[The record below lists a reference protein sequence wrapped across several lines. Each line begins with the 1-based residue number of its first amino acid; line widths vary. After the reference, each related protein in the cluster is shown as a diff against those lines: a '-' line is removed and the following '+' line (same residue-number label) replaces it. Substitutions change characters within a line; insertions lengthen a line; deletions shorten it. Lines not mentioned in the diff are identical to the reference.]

1 MRKYKRGVTLL
12 ETVIA
17 LFLLTVIT
25 GGAFALCSSSAS
37 AVSQSSTEFAAVQT
51 CDDVVECY
59 KATDN
64 KTQFELLLRAC
75 GYDFSYGANTVSGE
89 EGQQT
94 TTENTNKLTLK
105 TFADGYFVY
114 VTIGSDSA
122 TGNIDVFNGTTL
134 TVEAKSL
141 VGKTLYTATYTKGG
155 VHA

>member
-1 MRKYKRGVTLL
+1 MRRYKRGVTLL

-75 GYDFSYGANTVSGE
+75 GYDFNYGANTVSE
-89 EGQQT
+89 EDGQQT

-114 VTIGSDSA
+114 VMLGDGA
-122 TGNIDVFNGTTL
+122 TEAINDLQGVTL

>member
-1 MRKYKRGVTLL
+1 MRRYKRGVTLL

-37 AVSQSSTEFAAVQT
+37 AVSQSSTKFAAVQA

-59 KATDN
+59 KATDD

-75 GYDFSYGANTVSGE
+75 GYDFNYGTNTVSGE
-89 EGQQT
+89 DGQQT
-94 TTENTNKLTLK
+94 TTENLNKLTLK

-114 VTIGSDSA
+114 VMLGDGA
-122 TGNIDVFNGTTL
+122 TEAINDLQGVTL
-134 TVEAKSL
+134 TVEARSL
-141 VGKTLYTATYTKGG
+141 VGKTLYTTTYTKGG
-155 VHA
+155 GNA

>member
-1 MRKYKRGVTLL
+1 MRRYKRGVTLL

-17 LFLLTVIT
+17 LFLLTIIT

-37 AVSQSSTEFAAVQT
+37 AVSQSSTKFAAVQA

-64 KTQFELLLRAC
+64 KTRFELLLRAC
-75 GYDFSYGANTVSGE
+75 GYDFNYGTNTVSGE
-89 EGQQT
+89 DGQQT
-94 TTENTNKLTLK
+94 TTENLNKLTLK

-114 VTIGSDSA
+114 VILGDGA
-122 TGNIDVFNGTTL
+122 TEAIDDLQGVTL

-141 VGKTLYTATYTKGG
+141 VGKTLYITTYTKGG
-155 VHA
+155 GNA

>member
-1 MRKYKRGVTLL
+1 MRRYKRGVTLL

-37 AVSQSSTEFAAVQT
+37 AVSQSSTKFAAVQT

-59 KATDN
+59 KATDS
-64 KTQFELLLRAC
+64 KAQFELLLRAC
-75 GYDFSYGANTVSGE
+75 GYDFNYGTNTVSE
-89 EGQQT
+89 EDGQQT

-114 VTIGSDSA
+114 VMLGDGA
-122 TGNIDVFNGTTL
+122 TEAINDLQGVTL

-155 VHA
+155 GHA

>member
-1 MRKYKRGVTLL
+1 MRRYKRGVTLL

-17 LFLLTVIT
+17 LFLLTIIT

-37 AVSQSSTEFAAVQT
+37 AVSQSSTKFAAVQA

-59 KATDN
+59 KATDD

-75 GYDFSYGANTVSGE
+75 GYDFNYGTNTVSGE
-89 EGQQT
+89 DGQQT
-94 TTENTNKLTLK
+94 TTENLNKLTLK

-114 VTIGSDSA
+114 VMLGDGA
-122 TGNIDVFNGTTL
+122 TEAIDDLQGVTL

-141 VGKTLYTATYTKGG
+141 VGKTLYTTTYTKGG
-155 VHA
+155 GNA

>member
-1 MRKYKRGVTLL
+1 MRRYKRGVTLL

-75 GYDFSYGANTVSGE
+75 GYDFNYGANTVSE
-89 EGQQT
+89 EDGQQT
-94 TTENTNKLTLK
+94 TTENLNKLTLK

-114 VTIGSDSA
+114 VMLGDGA
-122 TGNIDVFNGTTL
+122 TEAINDLQGVTL

-155 VHA
+155 GHA

>member
-1 MRKYKRGVTLL
+1 MRRYKRGVTLL

-37 AVSQSSTEFAAVQT
+37 AVSQSSTKFAAVQT

-75 GYDFSYGANTVSGE
+75 GYDFNYGANTASGE
-89 EGQQT
+89 DGQQT

-114 VTIGSDSA
+114 VMLGDGA
-122 TGNIDVFNGTTL
+122 TEAINDLQGVTL

>member
-75 GYDFSYGANTVSGE
+75 GYDFNYGANTVSE
-89 EGQQT
+89 EDGQQT

-114 VTIGSDSA
+114 VMLGDGA
-122 TGNIDVFNGTTL
+122 TEAINDLQGVTL

-155 VHA
+155 GHA

>member
-1 MRKYKRGVTLL
+1 MRRYKRGVTLL

-75 GYDFSYGANTVSGE
+75 GYDFNYGANTVTE
-89 EGQQT
+89 EDGQQT

-114 VTIGSDSA
+114 VMLGDGA
-122 TGNIDVFNGTTL
+122 TEAINDLQGVTL

-141 VGKTLYTATYTKGG
+141 VGKTLYTTTYTKGG

>member
-1 MRKYKRGVTLL
+1 MRRYKRGVTLL

-59 KATDN
+59 KATD
-64 KTQFELLLRAC
+64 KKAQFELLLRAC
-75 GYDFSYGANTVSGE
+75 GYDFNYGTNTVSGE
-89 EGQQT
+89 DGQQI
-94 TTENTNKLTLK
+94 TTENLNKLTLK

-114 VTIGSDSA
+114 VMLGDGA
-122 TGNIDVFNGTTL
+122 TEAINDLQGVTL

>member
-1 MRKYKRGVTLL
+1 MRRYKRGVTLL

-59 KATDN
+59 KATDK

-75 GYDFSYGANTVSGE
+75 GYDFNYGANTVIGE
-89 EGQQT
+89 DGQQT

-114 VTIGSDSA
+114 VMLGDGA
-122 TGNIDVFNGTTL
+122 TEAINDLQGVTL

-155 VHA
+155 AHA

>member
-1 MRKYKRGVTLL
+1 MRRYKRGVTLL

-59 KATDN
+59 KATD
-64 KTQFELLLRAC
+64 KKAQFELLLRAC
-75 GYDFSYGANTVSGE
+75 GYDFNYGTNTVTE
-89 EGQQT
+89 EDGQQT

-114 VTIGSDSA
+114 VMLGDGA
-122 TGNIDVFNGTTL
+122 TEAINDLQGVTL

-155 VHA
+155 GHA

>member
-1 MRKYKRGVTLL
+1 MRRYKRGVTLL

-37 AVSQSSTEFAAVQT
+37 AVSQSSTKFAAVQA

-59 KATDN
+59 KATDT
-64 KTQFELLLRAC
+64 KAQFELLLRAC
-75 GYDFSYGANTVSGE
+75 GYDFNYGTNTVSGE
-89 EGQQT
+89 DGQQI

-114 VTIGSDSA
+114 VILGDGATETINDLQGVS
-122 TGNIDVFNGTTL
+122 L
-134 TVEAKSL
+134 TVEARSL
-141 VGKTLYTATYTKGG
+141 VGKTLYTTTYTKGG

>member
-1 MRKYKRGVTLL
+1 MRRYKRGVTLL

-37 AVSQSSTEFAAVQT
+37 AVSQSSTKFAAVQA

-64 KTQFELLLRAC
+64 KAQFELLLRAC
-75 GYDFSYGANTVSGE
+75 GYDFNYRTNTVTGTD
-89 EGQQT
+89 GQQT
-94 TTENTNKLTLK
+94 TTENENKLTLK

-114 VTIGSDSA
+114 VMLGDGA
-122 TGNIDVFNGTTL
+122 TEAIDDLQGVTL
-134 TVEAKSL
+134 TVEARSL
-141 VGKTLYTATYTKGG
+141 VGKTLYTTTYTKGG
-155 VHA
+155 GHA

>member
-1 MRKYKRGVTLL
+1 MRRYKRGVTLL

-37 AVSQSSTEFAAVQT
+37 AVSQSSTKFAAVQT

-75 GYDFSYGANTVSGE
+75 GYDFNYGTNTVSGE
-89 EGQQT
+89 DGQQT

-114 VTIGSDSA
+114 VMLGDGA
-122 TGNIDVFNGTTL
+122 TEAINDLQGVTL

>member
-37 AVSQSSTEFAAVQT
+37 AVSQSSAEFAAVQA
-51 CDDVVECY
+51 CEDVVECY
-59 KATDN
+59 KATDD
-64 KTQFELLLRAC
+64 KAQFELLLRAC
-75 GYDFSYGANTVSGE
+75 GYDFNYGTNTVSGE
-89 EGQQT
+89 DGQQT
-94 TTENTNKLTLK
+94 TTENLNKLTLK

-122 TGNIDVFNGTTL
+122 TGNIADFDGTTL
-134 TVEAKSL
+134 TVEARSL

>member
-1 MRKYKRGVTLL
+1 MRRYKRGVTLL

-37 AVSQSSTEFAAVQT
+37 AVSQSSTKFAAVQT

-75 GYDFSYGANTVSGE
+75 GYDFNYGANTVSE
-89 EGQQT
+89 EDGQQT

-114 VTIGSDSA
+114 VMLGDGATEAIGDLQ
-122 TGNIDVFNGTTL
+122 GVTL

-141 VGKTLYTATYTKGG
+141 VGKTLYTTTYTKGG
-155 VHA
+155 GHA

>member
-75 GYDFSYGANTVSGE
+75 GYDFNYGANTVSE
-89 EGQQT
+89 EDGQQT

-114 VTIGSDSA
+114 VMLGDGA
-122 TGNIDVFNGTTL
+122 TEAINDLQGVTL

>member
-1 MRKYKRGVTLL
+1 MRRYKRGVTLL

-37 AVSQSSTEFAAVQT
+37 AVSQSSTKFAAVQT

-75 GYDFSYGANTVSGE
+75 GYDFNYGTNTVSGE
-89 EGQQT
+89 DGQQT

-114 VTIGSDSA
+114 VMLGDGA
-122 TGNIDVFNGTTL
+122 TEAINDLQGVTL
-134 TVEAKSL
+134 TVEARSL
-141 VGKTLYTATYTKGG
+141 VGKTLYTTTYTKGG

>member
-1 MRKYKRGVTLL
+1 MRRYKHGVTLL

-37 AVSQSSTEFAAVQT
+37 AVSQSSTKFAAVQT

-64 KTQFELLLRAC
+64 KAQFELLLRAC
-75 GYDFSYGANTVSGE
+75 GYDFNYGTNTVSGE
-89 EGQQT
+89 DGQQT

-114 VTIGSDSA
+114 VMLDDGA
-122 TGNIDVFNGTTL
+122 TEAINDLQGVTL

-155 VHA
+155 GHA